1 MTETH
6 SEFTRRESWER
17 TTGIP
22 LMVLAVAFLGVYAWQ
37 VLDTGASPRLDAWLT
52 RVDVVI
58 WAAFALDFAVRL
70 GLSRNRLRFLRTH
83 PVDLL
88 IVVLPPLRP
97 LRLLRAAMLVI
108 GTLNRNT
115 TTRARLAVFVATSS
129 LLLLV
134 LCSLAFFD
142 AEYGATDSKVHNF
155 GDALWWSMVSVTTVG
170 YGDVYPVTTEGR
182 LISLISMT
190 LGIGLISFAIGTTTS
205 WVMDQLKSSRR
216 MWRVPTGR
224 SPNSSPR
231 SERCAPTWPLCAP
244 PGSSRAPCRP
254 NDQRNNSPQPPR
266 PRHRAVSIEWRR
278 QDSDCASEGDRP

>member
-1 MTETH
+1 MPEKDLESTP
-6 SEFTRRESWER
+6 RASWER
-17 TTGIP
+17 KTGIP
-22 LMVLAVAFLGVYAWQ
+22 MMALALAFLGVYAWQ

-58 WAAFALDFAVRL
+58 WAVFALDFAVRL
-70 GLSRNRLRFLRTH
+70 WLSGNRWRFLRTH

-115 TTRARLAVFVATSS
+115 TTRARLAVFVGASS
-129 LLLLV
+129 ILLLL

-142 AEYGATDSKVHNF
+142 AEYGAADSKIHNF

-182 LISLISMT
+182 LVSLILMT

-205 WVMDQLKSSRR
+205 WVMDQLKTVEANVESADREIAELVAEIR
-216 MWRVPTGR
+216 ALRAEVAAMHTGVT
-224 SPNSSPR
+224 
-231 SERCAPTWPLCAP
+231 APTTVQA
-244 PGSSRAPCRP
+244 
-254 NDQRNNSPQPPR
+254 
-266 PRHRAVSIEWRR
+266 E
-278 QDSDCASEGDRP
+278 

>member
-1 MTETH
+1 MPEKHLESTP
-6 SEFTRRESWER
+6 RASWER
-17 TTGIP
+17 KTGIP
-22 LMVLAVAFLGVYAWQ
+22 MMALALAFLGVYAWQ

-58 WAAFALDFAVRL
+58 WAVFALDFAVRL
-70 GLSRNRLRFLRTH
+70 WLSGNRWRFLRTH

-115 TTRARLAVFVATSS
+115 TTRARLAVFVGASS
-129 LLLLV
+129 ILLLL

-142 AEYGATDSKVHNF
+142 AEYGAADSKIHNF

-182 LISLISMT
+182 LVSLILMT

-205 WVMDQLKSSRR
+205 WVMDQLKTVEANVESADREIAELVAEIR
-216 MWRVPTGR
+216 ALRAEVAAMHTGMA
-224 SPNSSPR
+224 
-231 SERCAPTWPLCAP
+231 APTTVQA
-244 PGSSRAPCRP
+244 
-254 NDQRNNSPQPPR
+254 
-266 PRHRAVSIEWRR
+266 E
-278 QDSDCASEGDRP
+278 

>member
-70 GLSRNRLRFLRTH
+70 GLSGNRLRFLRTH

-142 AEYGATDSKVHNF
+142 AEYGATDSKIHNF

-182 LISLISMT
+182 LISLILMT

-205 WVMDQLKSSRR
+205 WVMDQLKSVEANVESTDREITELVAEIR
-216 MWRVPTGR
+216 ALRTDVAALRSTVIEPGTVPA
-224 SPNSSPR
+224 
-231 SERCAPTWPLCAP
+231 E
-244 PGSSRAPCRP
+244 
-254 NDQRNNSPQPPR
+254 
-266 PRHRAVSIEWRR
+266 
-278 QDSDCASEGDRP
+278 

>member
-1 MTETH
+1 MAETPPAL
-6 SEFTRRESWER
+6 TRREIWER

-22 LMVLAVAFLGVYAWQ
+22 MMVLAIVFLGVYAWQ

-52 RVDVVI
+52 RVDFAI

-70 GLSRNRLRFLRTH
+70 WLSGNRWRFLRTH

-88 IVVLPPLRP
+88 IVVLPPFRP

-115 TTRARLAVFVATSS
+115 TTRARLAVFVGVSS
-129 LLLLV
+129 VLVLL

-142 AEYGATDSKVHNF
+142 AEYGAADSKIHNF

-182 LISLISMT
+182 LISLILMT
-190 LGIGLISFAIGTTTS
+190 FGIGLISFAIGTTTS
-205 WVMDQLKSSRR
+205 WVMDQLKNVEANVESTDREIT
-216 MWRVPTGR
+216 VLVT
-224 SPNSSPR
+224 
-231 SERCAPTWPLCAP
+231 EI
-244 PGSSRAPCRP
+244 RALR
-254 NDQRNNSPQPPR
+254 DEVAALRTAR
-266 PRHRAVSIEWRR
+266 
-278 QDSDCASEGDRP
+278 DSVAAAE

>member
-1 MTETH
+1 MPEKHLESTL
-6 SEFTRRESWER
+6 RASWER
-17 TTGIP
+17 KTGIP
-22 LMVLAVAFLGVYAWQ
+22 MMALALAFLGVYAWQ

-58 WAAFALDFAVRL
+58 WAVFALDFVVRL
-70 GLSRNRLRFLRTH
+70 WLSGNRWRFLRTH

-115 TTRARLAVFVATSS
+115 TTRARLAVFVGASS
-129 LLLLV
+129 ILLLL

-142 AEYGATDSKVHNF
+142 AEYGAADSKIHNF

-182 LISLISMT
+182 LISLILMT

-205 WVMDQLKSSRR
+205 WVMDQLKTVEANVESADREIAELVAEIRALRAEVAAMHSG
-216 MWRVPTGR
+216 VA
-224 SPNSSPR
+224 
-231 SERCAPTWPLCAP
+231 APTTAQ
-244 PGSSRAPCRP
+244 A
-254 NDQRNNSPQPPR
+254 
-266 PRHRAVSIEWRR
+266 E
-278 QDSDCASEGDRP
+278 

>member
-1 MTETH
+1 MAGTH
-6 SEFTRRESWER
+6 SEITRRQSWER

-22 LMVLAVAFLGVYAWQ
+22 LMVLAVTFLGVYAWQ

-52 RVDVVI
+52 RIDVVI

-70 GLSRNRLRFLRTH
+70 WLSGNRLLFLRTH

-97 LRLLRAAMLVI
+97 LRLVRAAMLVI

-115 TTRARLAVFVATSS
+115 TTRARLAVFVGTSS

-142 AEYGATDSKVHNF
+142 AEYGATDSKIHNF

-182 LISLISMT
+182 LISLILMT

-205 WVMDQLKSSRR
+205 WVMDQLESVEANVESTDREITELVAEIKALRAE
-216 MWRVPTGR
+216 VAALR
-224 SPNSSPR
+224 SPTT
-231 SERCAPTWPLCAP
+231 AP
-244 PGSSRAPCRP
+244 
-254 NDQRNNSPQPPR
+254 D
-266 PRHRAVSIEWRR
+266 AVPA
-278 QDSDCASEGDRP
+278 D

>member
-1 MTETH
+1 MAETPPAL
-6 SEFTRRESWER
+6 TRRETWER

-22 LMVLAVAFLGVYAWQ
+22 MMVLAVVFLGVYAWQ

-52 RVDVVI
+52 RVDFAI

-70 GLSRNRLRFLRTH
+70 WLSGNRWRFLRTH

-88 IVVLPPLRP
+88 IVVLPPFRP

-115 TTRARLAVFVATSS
+115 TTRARLAVFVGVSS
-129 LLLLV
+129 VLVLL

-142 AEYGATDSKVHNF
+142 SEYGATDSKIHNF

-182 LISLISMT
+182 LISLILMT
-190 LGIGLISFAIGTTTS
+190 FGIGLISFAIGTTTS
-205 WVMDQLKSSRR
+205 WVMDQLKNVEANVESTDREIT
-216 MWRVPTGR
+216 VLVT
-224 SPNSSPR
+224 
-231 SERCAPTWPLCAP
+231 EI
-244 PGSSRAPCRP
+244 RALR
-254 NDQRNNSPQPPR
+254 DEVAALRTARESV
-266 PRHRAVSIEWRR
+266 AATE
-278 QDSDCASEGDRP
+278 

>member
-1 MTETH
+1 MPEKDLESTP
-6 SEFTRRESWER
+6 RASWER
-17 TTGIP
+17 KTGIP
-22 LMVLAVAFLGVYAWQ
+22 MMALALAFLGVYAWQ

-58 WAAFALDFAVRL
+58 WAVFALDFAVRL
-70 GLSRNRLRFLRTH
+70 WLSGNRWRFLRTH

-115 TTRARLAVFVATSS
+115 TTRARLAVFVGASS
-129 LLLLV
+129 ILLLL

-142 AEYGATDSKVHNF
+142 AEYGAADSKIHNF

-182 LISLISMT
+182 LVSLILMT

-205 WVMDQLKSSRR
+205 WVMDQLKTVEANVESADREIAELVAEIR
-216 MWRVPTGR
+216 ALRAEVAAMHTGMT
-224 SPNSSPR
+224 
-231 SERCAPTWPLCAP
+231 APTTVQA
-244 PGSSRAPCRP
+244 
-254 NDQRNNSPQPPR
+254 
-266 PRHRAVSIEWRR
+266 E
-278 QDSDCASEGDRP
+278 